1 MNYLSFVAE
10 IFKAIVWPG
19 TILTI
24 IILLRKEFG
33 RLMTELHHFKYKDL
47 EVDFDRQIERIK
59 NDAHAA
65 GLISLGELNTEHY
78 DKTKILPNERFL
90 RLAELSPSAAV
101 IEVWIDIELA
111 INELGSRHEIDKKFG
126 FNIMNELLNRG
137 IVSDDEIKLFKELKG
152 LRNDIIHG
160 EILHLS
166 EEQAQEYRQIALSF
180 IERLS
185 AK

>member
-1 MNYLSFVAE
+1 MNYLSFFAE

-33 RLMTELHHFKYKDL
+33 RLMTELRHFKYKDF

-65 GLISLGELNTEHY
+65 GLISLSEFKIEHY
-78 DKTKILPNERFL
+78 GKIKMLPNERFL

-101 IEVWIDIELA
+101 TEVWIDIELA
-111 INELGSRHEIDKKFG
+111 IKELGSRYGIDKKFSY
-126 FNIMNELLNRG
+126 NIMNDLLNKG
-137 IVSDDEIKLFKELKG
+137 ILSENEIKLFKELKG
-152 LRNDIIHG
+152 LRNKIIHG
-160 EILHLS
+160 EILDLS